1 MKRVSIEESHYYI
14 KIDHGKKRKADAF
27 CLVPIGDGWD
37 EVQYLANAL
46 IDPSG
51 AVRKPEY
58 VYVFVNKSVPN
69 MVKIGRTT
77 NTPDHRAK
85 EVSKDTGV
93 VLPWIPVYWFKCY
106 RSDLLEADLHE
117 YFKEQRVN
125 PRREMFEIDSYT
137 AQRVIE
143 ELGYKYSTALWEHNR
158 L

>member
-1 MKRVSIEESHYYI
+1 MKRVSIDESHYYI
-14 KIDHGKKRKADAF
+14 KLDPTKKRTADAF
-27 CLVPIGDGWD
+27 VLIPGDDGWD
-37 EVQYLANAL
+37 HVHYLANAL

-58 VYVFVNKSVPN
+58 VYIFVNKSVPN

-117 YFKEQRVN
+117 HFKEQRVN

-143 ELGYKYSTALWEHNR
+143 ELGYKYSTALWDHNR